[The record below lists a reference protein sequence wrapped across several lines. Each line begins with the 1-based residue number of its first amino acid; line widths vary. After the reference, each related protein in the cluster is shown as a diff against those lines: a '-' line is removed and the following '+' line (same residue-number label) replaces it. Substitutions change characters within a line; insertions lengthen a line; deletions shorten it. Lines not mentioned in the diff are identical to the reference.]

1 MRPITLALSF
11 NDVLLVPQLSPIK
24 SRTEIDLTT
33 KIAPDI
39 ELGIPLISVGMDTVT
54 GVDMAV
60 AMHNLGGISF
70 IPRFD
75 APEIQANNISEIK
88 KKGARS
94 IGSLGI
100 KDDVFDRAELLLK
113 AGAAALTIDIAHAH
127 TTRTLEIVSKMKN
140 KYPKISLIAGTIATY
155 EGAFDLFTAGAD
167 TVRIGVGAGTICTTR
182 LVAGSGVPQ
191 ITAIMEASRAKKKF
205 KNKHV
210 IADGGA
216 TKAGD
221 IVKGLACGAS
231 ASSCGSLFA
240 GTDEAPGNI
249 ITINGVF
256 YKEYNGSTSKQ
267 EKVRQVEK
275 NNKDK
280 KPHYTIHVE
289 GVEAMVKYKGPVK
302 DVVYGL
308 VAGIRSGLSYSGA
321 RNIAELWKKAQFVQ
335 ITSAG
340 FAESGVH
347 DVIPRG

>member
-1 MRPITLALSF
+1 MRLIKLALSF

-24 SRTEIDLTT
+24 SRTEIDLKT
-33 KIAPDI
+33 KIAPDL
-39 ELGIPLISVGMDTVT
+39 ELGIPLISIGMDTVT
-54 GVDMAV
+54 GVEMAV
-60 AMHNLGGISF
+60 AMHKLGAIGF

-75 APEIQANNISEIK
+75 APEIQASNIAEIK
-88 KKGARS
+88 KQGARS

-100 KDDVFDRAELLLK
+100 KDDVFERAELLLK

-127 TTRTLEIVSKMKN
+127 TTRTLEVVAKLKN
-140 KYPKISLIAGTIATY
+140 KYPKVSLIAGTIATY
-155 EGAFDLFTAGAD
+155 DGAFALFKAGAD
-167 TVRIGVGAGTICTTR
+167 TVRVGVGAGTICTTR

-191 ITAIMEASRAKKKF
+191 ITAILDASKAKAKF
-205 KNKHV
+205 KNKYI

-231 ASSCGSLFA
+231 ASACGSLFA
-240 GTDEAPGNI
+240 GTDEAPGKV
-249 ITINGVF
+249 ITLNGVF

-280 KPHYTIHVE
+280 RPHYTMHVE

-302 DVVYGL
+302 DVVDGL

-321 RNIAELWKKAQFVQ
+321 RSIPEFWRKAQFVQ
-335 ITSAG
+335 ITPAG

-347 DVIPRG
+347 DVIQRS